1 MNRDFGPAPSDQ
13 RLVGLALV
21 LGAVFGAAAGAA
33 LGALRGDVGGWIGI
47 GIPIGV
53 SVGLAAGALFTKSS
67 RPDAESAMRWMTVDD
82 DAPPADLS
90 AQAEESQEP
99 KQRRL
104 PAA

>member
-13 RLVGLALV
+13 RLVGIALILGAV
-21 LGAVFGAAAGAA
+21 LGAATGAA
-33 LGALRGDVGGWIGI
+33 LGALRGDAGGWMGM

-53 SVGLAAGALFTKSS
+53 SVGLAAGALFTKSA
-67 RPDAESAMRWMTVDD
+67 RPDGESARWMTADD
-82 DAPPADLS
+82 DAPPANPS
-90 AQAEESQEP
+90 AQAEEP